1 MAQALAVIGSVA
13 VVGAFYVVVPVIG
26 ATYRRF
32 RGSRTI
38 TCPEVSQAAEIEIDA
53 MHAAASAAFGPP
65 ALEIMRC
72 SRWPEREHCG
82 RECLAGMA

>member
-1 MAQALAVIGSVA
+1 MYHALAVIGSVA
-13 VVGAFYVVVPVIG
+13 TVGAVYVVAPVVG

-32 RGSRTI
+32 RGPRTV
-38 TCPEVSQAAEIEIDA
+38 TCPEANQSAEVEIDA

-65 ALEIMRC
+65 ALEITRC

-82 RECLAGMA
+82 RECLAEMA